1 MKISVSNITWG
12 SDNFEYFLEF
22 IKQNGSDGVELAPSL
37 IWKDPVKA
45 KLSEIEQV
53 RKNIEKKNLD
63 FVGFHSLL
71 YNKPDLL
78 IFNKDT
84 RIQTINYLKGL
95 INICSDL
102 NGKQLIFGSPRNR
115 ILNNRSIDDC
125 LKQAKDDMFLLSEHA
140 QNKRVFFCIEPLSSL
155 ETEFLTSIEQGAVFV
170 KKVNHPFFKLHL
182 DTKALYDTKENPQ
195 KIIEKYQ
202 KIIQHVHIG
211 DKNLTEP
218 GTFNKN
224 HKLIGTALNKINYK
238 KFISLEIKK
247 NEKDL
252 KNSIIRSIQFM
263 KKNYLNA

>member
-12 SDNFEYFLEF
+12 NDNFDYFLEF
-22 IKQNGSDGVELAPSL
+22 IKQNGCDGVELAPSL
-37 IWKDPVKA
+37 IWKDPLRA
-45 KLSEIEQV
+45 KLSEIERV
-53 RKNIEKKNLD
+53 RKSIEKKKLD

-71 YNKPDLL
+71 FNKPNLL
-78 IFNKDT
+78 LFNTDT
-84 RIQTINYLKGL
+84 RTQTLKYLKGL

-102 NGKQLIFGSPRNR
+102 KGKQLVFGSPRNR
-115 ILNNRSIDDC
+115 ILNGRPIDDC
-125 LKQAKDDMFLLSEHA
+125 LKQAKDDMFLLSDHA
-140 QNKRVFFCIEPLSSL
+140 QNKKVYFCIEPLSSL
-155 ETEFLTSIEQGAVFV
+155 ETEFLTSIEKGAVFV
-170 KKVNHPFFKLHL
+170 NRVNHPYFKLHL

-195 KIIEKYQ
+195 KIIEKYH

-224 HKLIGTALNKINYK
+224 HKLIGDALNKIKYK

-247 NEKDL
+247 NEKDT